1 MNEKRNKRLMHLVK
15 RVHGLIENDD
25 LQKQRNSQNQLGS
38 VFENDKRFRFT
49 SVTVNTMHCE
59 WTEYVYP
66 KTVGND
72 ARIIFY
78 CHGGG
83 YMTGSCMYAREL
95 TTKLARKNSCK
106 IFSFDYRLA
115 PEHPYPAALEDA
127 LSAWKY
133 ILSC

>member
-1 MNEKRNKRLMHLVK
+1 MNEKRNQRLMHLVK

-115 PEHPYPAALEDA
+115 PEHPYPSLLRIPA
-127 LSAWKY
+127 
-133 ILSC
+133 